1 MSNDLNG
8 LTNSE
13 LEVEIEQS
21 NNIVPL
27 DQKAIPTLNAQID
40 EFIHSVITLDIQ
52 QKDFQDKIN
61 SVHQLGHQTIVKT
74 AGFSQRL
81 LSRSMK
87 KMEGDE
93 EAKGIGQSL
102 IDLKQTLEAL
112 NPASNTSF
120 FNKRKLL
127 GFIPFGNKIEDYFDK
142 YKSAESHLSTILNAL
157 DNGRDE
163 LLKDNISIEH
173 DKKQLWALMQQLE
186 QYVYIGRQLEQILTE
201 KLYDIELQN
210 PEKARVIK
218 EEVVFYLQ
226 QKITDLLTQ
235 QAVSMQSYLSLDL
248 IRKNNFELI
257 KGVERATTTTV
268 AALRTAI
275 VVAQALANQKLV
287 LKQVNAVNKTT
298 EDLIVATSKMLKNQT
313 KDIQIQAS
321 SSVINLDKL
330 QVAFNNTFETINMVN
345 DFKIQSID
353 KMRKNIEVL
362 SQQVEIAQTYLDQNR
377 EGEASKQLAD
387 YQDKNTIVK
396 I

>member
-1 MSNDLNG
+1 MSNDLN
-8 LTNSE
+8 NSTDHDIR
-13 LEVEIEQS
+13 LEQS
-21 NNIVPL
+21 SNIVPL
-27 DQKAIPTLNAQID
+27 DQDAIPNLNTQID

-52 QKDFQDKIN
+52 QKDFQDKVN
-61 SVHQLGHQTIVKT
+61 SVHQLGQQTVVKT

-81 LSRSMK
+81 LSRSIK
-87 KMEGDE
+87 KMDDDE

-112 NPASNTSF
+112 NPANNTSF
-120 FNKRKLL
+120 FSKRKLL
-127 GFIPFGNKIEDYFDK
+127 GFIPFGSKIEDYFDK
-142 YKSAESHLSTILNAL
+142 YKSAEAHLSTILIAL
-157 DNGRDE
+157 DKGRDE
-163 LLKDNISIEH
+163 LLKDNIGIEH
-173 DKKQLWALMQQLE
+173 DKKQLWTLMQQLE
-186 QYVYIGRQLEQILTE
+186 QYIYIGRQLEQILTE
-201 KLYDIELQN
+201 KLYDIELQH

-218 EEVVFYLQ
+218 EEVVFYLH

-235 QAVSMQSYLSLDL
+235 QAVGMQSYLSLDL

-287 LKQVNAVNKTT
+287 LKQVDAVNKTT

-330 QVAFNNTFETINMVN
+330 QTAFNNTFETINMVN

-353 KMRKNIEVL
+353 KMHKNIEVL
-362 SQQVEIAQTYLDQNR
+362 NQQLETARSYLDQNK
-377 EGEASKQLAD
+377 EYEVKTHLASHQIKSD
-387 YQDKNTIVK
+387 NGNI
-396 I
+396 

>member
-61 SVHQLGHQTIVKT
+61 SVHQLGQQTIVKT

-248 IRKNNFELI
+248 IRQNNFELI

-330 QVAFNNTFETINMVN
+330 QVAFNNTFETINIVN

-362 SQQVEIAQTYLDQNR
+362 SQQVEIAKTYLDQNR

>member
-353 KMRKNIEVL
+353 KMRKNVEVL
-362 SQQVEIAQTYLDQNR
+362 SQQVEIAKTYLDQNR

-387 YQDKNTIVK
+387 YQDKNNIVK